1 MGNVISMSDFNK
13 KEEEEQL
20 DGVALGATEMEQLE
34 YVVEVIVTLLETGET
49 TLPELMQAYVTLADV
64 VSPLV
69 DLMMEN
75 EEDL

>member
-49 TLPELMQAYVTLADV
+49 TLPELMQAYVTLAEV
-64 VSPLV
+64 VAPMV
-69 DLMMEN
+69 DLMMDN
-75 EEDL
+75 DDV

>member
-1 MGNVISMSDFNK
+1 MGNVISMSDFKK

-20 DGVALGATEMEQLE
+20 DGIALGATEMEQLE

-49 TLPELMQAYVTLADV
+49 TLHDLVQAYVTLADV

-75 EEDL
+75 DDD